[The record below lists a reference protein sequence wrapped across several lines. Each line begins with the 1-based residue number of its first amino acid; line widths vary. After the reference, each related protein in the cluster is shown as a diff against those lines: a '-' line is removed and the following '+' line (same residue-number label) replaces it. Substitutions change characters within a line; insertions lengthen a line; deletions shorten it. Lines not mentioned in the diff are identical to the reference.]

1 MKIDGEEIELAQ
13 ERSQAPSEITGDS
26 RNENSAQRRFGGW
39 VRQSETP
46 ATAWSIY
53 HSRFRVSQWLALR
66 ASKSDIGRMT
76 EQQERLMESPA
87 YTGITVWQLV
97 WNDLKSRP
105 VRTTVAIIGVA
116 IEIVLVLLIVGMTS
130 GVISE
135 WAHRVE
141 GVGADI
147 LIQPPN
153 SSIFLALTSPVMQE
167 SLRDKIAALKS
178 IDEVS
183 PVLVAADTRGLDLI
197 YGIDYTSFN
206 ALSANGFRFLRG
218 EAFSGPDEAIVDDL
232 KAASKKLKVGDKIVL
247 LGHEF
252 SICGIVYHGRGARY
266 YIPLKTAQELV
277 GAEGRISMFYVRST
291 DDIEATRQQL
301 AQILPGHKILSMAE
315 YLSLMN
321 STKMPEL
328 RPFIRSMVIVGVTI
342 SFLVVLLTMHSMVSE
357 RTREI
362 GILKALGASRLAIL
376 RLMLQESLLLAALG
390 AAAGLA
396 CTFGIKAVLEGT
408 VPTLTILISQGW
420 VLRAVALAL
429 AGALAGAIYPA
440 YRAATIDPVDA
451 LAYE

>member
-1 MKIDGEEIELAQ
+1 L
-13 ERSQAPSEITGDS
+13 RS
-26 RNENSAQRRFGGW
+26 
-39 VRQSETP
+39 
-46 ATAWSIY
+46 
-53 HSRFRVSQWLALR
+53 SQLLALR
-66 ASKSDIGRMT
+66 AGKSDIGHVN
-76 EQQERLMESPA
+76 EQPPLVEFPE
-87 YTGITVWQLV
+87 YTGITVWQLI

-116 IEIVLVLLIVGMTS
+116 IEILLVLLIVGMTS
-130 GVISE
+130 GVITE
-135 WAHRVE
+135 WAQRVE

-167 SLRDKIAALKS
+167 SLRDRIAALKS
-178 IDEVS
+178 VDEVS

-197 YGIDYTSFN
+197 YGIDYASFN

-218 EAFSGPDEAIVDDL
+218 QAFSGPNDAIVDDL
-232 KAASKKLKVGDKIVL
+232 KADSKKLNVGDKVFL

-252 SICGIVYHGRGARY
+252 SISGIVYHGRGARY
-266 YIPLKTAQELV
+266 YIPLKTAQDLV
-277 GAEGRISMFYVRST
+277 GAEGRVSMFYVRST
-291 DDIEATRQQL
+291 GDTEATRQQL

-328 RPFIRSMVIVGVTI
+328 RPFIRSMVIVGVAI
-342 SFLVVLLTMHSMVSE
+342 SFLVVLLTMHTMVAE

-362 GILKALGASRLAIL
+362 GILKALGASRTAII
-376 RLMLQESLLLAALG
+376 RLMLQEALLLASLG
-390 AAAGLA
+390 AAAGLI
-396 CTFGIKAVLEGT
+396 CTYGVKAVLGQT
-408 VPTLTILISQGW
+408 LPTLPILIPHDW

-429 AGALAGAIYPA
+429 AGALAGALYPA
-440 YRAATIDPVDA
+440 YRAAAIDPVDA